1 MTATAC
7 APMPQD
13 PLPRRLS
20 SEEWRV
26 IEGSDSQN
34 IARQIS
40 ALNLELRCRLYEL
53 EQELNGNDEFAR
65 LLCRAAPLTKGQV
78 A

>member
-20 SEEWRV
+20 SEEWRA

-40 ALNLELRCRLYEL
+40 TLNLELGRRLYEL
-53 EQELNGNDEFAR
+53 EQELNGNDELAR
-65 LLCRAAPLTKGQV
+65 LLRRAAPLTKGQV